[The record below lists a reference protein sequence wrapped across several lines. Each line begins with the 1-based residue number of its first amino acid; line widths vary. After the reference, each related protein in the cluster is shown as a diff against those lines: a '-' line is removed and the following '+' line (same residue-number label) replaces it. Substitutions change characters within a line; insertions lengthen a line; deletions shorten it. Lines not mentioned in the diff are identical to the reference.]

1 MMENLDAAR
10 LTRVVAGAVVLAGL
24 AASIASCSGN
34 GSNVPSTTCGY
45 TPPVSHPGS
54 LTGRTP
60 GPIAPAVT
68 AHPACP
74 ESTAPPTTPAPG
86 APGAPAEPTEKAPR
100 IDPGGPNPFSPTVH
114 ATPAPTAIPGNR
126 ENTG

>member
-34 GSNVPSTTCGY
+34 GSNAPSITQ
-45 TPPVSHPGS
+45 S
-54 LTGRTP
+54 
-60 GPIAPAVT
+60 
-68 AHPACP
+68 
-74 ESTAPPTTPAPG
+74 PTTTTTTTTEPTAL
-86 APGAPAEPTEKAPR
+86 PAEPTEKAPR